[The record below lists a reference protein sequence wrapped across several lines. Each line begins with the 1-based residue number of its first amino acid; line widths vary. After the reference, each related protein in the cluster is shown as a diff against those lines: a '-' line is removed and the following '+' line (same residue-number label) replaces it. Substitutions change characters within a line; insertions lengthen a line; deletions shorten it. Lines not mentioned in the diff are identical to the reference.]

1 MNNRESVGFSFYFGL
16 SLYVSGK
23 ACYNILRNRGFSVPS
38 KTFTILHFLKERPI
52 AMMTVLFTVII
63 LAAFGFLF
71 SAMDNQR
78 VSSNVCD
85 YLRSEYRMR
94 DTSTMTYSGLRN
106 L

>member
-1 MNNRESVGFSFYFGL
+1 
-16 SLYVSGK
+16 
-23 ACYNILRNRGFSVPS
+23 
-38 KTFTILHFLKERPI
+38 
-52 AMMTVLFTVII
+52 MMTVLFAVIV

-78 VSSNVCD
+78 VSSSVCD

-94 DTSTMTYSGLRN
+94 DASSMTYSGLRN

>member
-1 MNNRESVGFSFYFGL
+1 MLQYAQMKG
-16 SLYVSGK
+16 
-23 ACYNILRNRGFSVPS
+23 PS
-38 KTFTILHFLKERPI
+38 ASRATCTILHYLKERPI
-52 AMMTVLFTVII
+52 AMMTVLFTVIA

-71 SAMDNQR
+71 STMDNQR

-94 DTSTMTYSGLRN
+94 DASSMTYSGLRN

>member
-1 MNNRESVGFSFYFGL
+1 
-16 SLYVSGK
+16 
-23 ACYNILRNRGFSVPS
+23 
-38 KTFTILHFLKERPI
+38 
-52 AMMTVLFTVII
+52 MMTVLFTVII

-78 VSSNVCD
+78 VSSSVCD